1 MSSVSM
7 VDGHI
12 DPDKNKMTAQEAINF
27 IENEIQ
33 IDVRFCSDEE
43 VSKTKEVLEFAISAL
58 EKLIPKNPKTEF
70 ERIKAMSIDE
80 MAEYFLTKSFDPC
93 DITNFPV
100 VDCDAGCDK
109 CIRKWLESE
118 VKAE

>member
-1 MSSVSM
+1 MKRYFCNGKKGYC
-7 VDGHI
+7 DRGNDNKI
-12 DPDKNKMTAQEAINF
+12 D
-27 IENEIQ
+27 
-33 IDVRFCSDEE
+33 CSAC
-43 VSKTKEVLEFAISAL
+43 EFADGTGGEVVDCPDTNF
-58 EKLIPKNPKTEF
+58 EK
-70 ERIKAMSIDE
+70 IKAMSIDE

-118 VKAE
+118 VEEK

>member
-1 MSSVSM
+1 MSVSM
-7 VDGHI
+7 VDGHV
-12 DPDKNKMTAQEAINF
+12 DPDKGRMTNY
-27 IENEIQ
+27 
-33 IDVRFCSDEE
+33 
-43 VSKTKEVLEFAISAL
+43 
-58 EKLIPKNPKTEF
+58 EK
-70 ERIKAMSIDE
+70 IKAMSIDE

-118 VKAE
+118 VEEE